1 MGILKILANNF
12 YKPQIFAVIAV
23 VLLSVIWGTNVP
35 YMKVALNFSGP
46 AEFAFLRN
54 FFGAIIL
61 FLILLFLKKPIFIKE
76 ATKLFVLGIFQT
88 AGFTGFLI
96 WALIEGGASKTAV
109 LTFTMPM
116 WVALMSWPFLKE
128 KLTSWQWISVVICIL
143 GIIFVF
149 NPLDIENNSTS
160 TLLAIASGFTW
171 ACGAILSK
179 RIHFKF
185 PKIDLLIMPAWQMLW
200 GSIPLLVIALL
211 IKSEPIIWNYSFLSI
226 LCFNAI
232 FVNAIAY
239 LLWFYALRQLQAST
253 VSMLA
258 LLTPISGAISA
269 YFLLDEVPNF
279 AESIGFSLILSGLF
293 LLLFYKSKQSL
304 S

>member
-1 MGILKILANNF
+1 MANNI
-12 YKPQIFAVIAV
+12 YKPQIFAIIAV

-61 FLILLFLKKPIFIKE
+61 FVILLFLKKPIFIKE
-76 ATKLFVLGIFQT
+76 APKLFILGIFQT

-96 WALIEGGASKTAV
+96 WALMEGGASKTAV

-116 WVALMSWPFLKE
+116 WVALMSWPFLQE
-128 KLTSWQWISVVICIL
+128 KLTLSQWISVIICLL

-149 NPLDIENNSTS
+149 NPLNIKNNFTS
-160 TLLAIASGFTW
+160 TLLALASGFTW

-185 PKIDLLIMPAWQMLW
+185 PKIDLLIMTAWQMLW

-211 IKSEPIIWNYSFLSI
+211 IKSEPIIWSYSFLSI

-253 VSMLA
+253 VSMMA
-258 LLTPISGAISA
+258 LLTPLAGAISA

-279 AESIGFSLILSGLF
+279 VESIGFSLILSGLF
-293 LLLFYKSKQSL
+293 LLLFYKRKQSL

>member
-1 MGILKILANNF
+1 MANKI
-12 YKPQIFAVIAV
+12 YKPQIFAVAAV

-61 FLILLFLKKPIFIKE
+61 FVILLFLKKPIFIRE
-76 ATKLFVLGIFQT
+76 APKLFVLGIFQT

-96 WALIEGGASKTAV
+96 WALMEGGASKTAV

-116 WVALMSWPFLKE
+116 WVALMSWPFLQE
-128 KLTSWQWISVVICIL
+128 KLTLWQWISVIICIL

-149 NPLDIENNSTS
+149 NPLKIENNSTS
-160 TLLAIASGFTW
+160 TLLALASGFTW

-185 PKIDLLIMPAWQMLW
+185 PKIDLLIMTACQMLW
-200 GSIPLLVIALL
+200 GSIPLLVIAVLL
-211 IKSEPIIWNYSFLSI
+211 KSERIIWNYSFLSI

-253 VSMLA
+253 VSILA
-258 LLTPISGAISA
+258 LITPIAGAISA

>member
-1 MGILKILANNF
+1 MGVLKILANNI

-23 VLLSVIWGTNVP
+23 LLLSVIWGTNVP

-61 FLILLFLKKPIFIKE
+61 FVILLFLKKPIFIIE
-76 ATKLFVLGIFQT
+76 APKLFVLGIFQT

-96 WALIEGGASKTAV
+96 WALMEGGASKTAV

-116 WVALMSWPFLKE
+116 WVALMSWPFLQE
-128 KLTSWQWISVVICIL
+128 KLTLWQWISVIICIL

-149 NPLDIENNSTS
+149 NPLNIENNSTS
-160 TLLAIASGFTW
+160 TLLALASGFTW

-185 PKIDLLIMPAWQMLW
+185 PKIDLLIMTAWQMLW

-211 IKSEPIIWNYSFLSI
+211 IKNEPIIWNYSFLSI

>member
-1 MGILKILANNF
+1 MANNI

-35 YMKVALNFSGP
+35 YMKVALNFSDP

-61 FLILLFLKKPIFIKE
+61 FVILLILKKPIFIKE
-76 ATKLFVLGIFQT
+76 APKLFVLGIFQT

-96 WALIEGGASKTAV
+96 WALMEGGASKTAV

-116 WVALMSWPFLKE
+116 WVALMSWPFLQE
-128 KLTSWQWISVVICIL
+128 KLTLWQWISVIICIL

-149 NPLDIENNSTS
+149 NPLNIENNSTS
-160 TLLAIASGFTW
+160 TLLALASGFTW

-185 PKIDLLIMPAWQMLW
+185 PKIDLLIMTAWQMLW

-211 IKSEPIIWNYSFLSI
+211 IKSEPIIWSYSFMSI

>member
-1 MGILKILANNF
+1 MLANNI
-12 YKPQIFAVIAV
+12 YKPQICAVIAV

-61 FLILLFLKKPIFIKE
+61 FVILLFLKKPIFIKE
-76 ATKLFVLGIFQT
+76 APKLFVLGIFQT

-96 WALIEGGASKTAV
+96 WALMEGGASKTAV

-116 WVALMSWPFLKE
+116 WVALMSWPFLQE
-128 KLTSWQWISVVICIL
+128 KLTLWQWISVIICIL

-149 NPLDIENNSTS
+149 NPLNIENNSTS
-160 TLLAIASGFTW
+160 TLLALASGFTW

-185 PKIDLLIMPAWQMLW
+185 PKIDLLIMTAWQMLW

-211 IKSEPIIWNYSFLSI
+211 IKSEPIIWSYSFLSI

-239 LLWFYALRQLQAST
+239 LLWFYGLKQLQAST

>member
-1 MGILKILANNF
+1 M
-12 YKPQIFAVIAV
+12 
-23 VLLSVIWGTNVP
+23 
-35 YMKVALNFSGP
+35 
-46 AEFAFLRN
+46 
-54 FFGAIIL
+54 
-61 FLILLFLKKPIFIKE
+61 
-76 ATKLFVLGIFQT
+76 GIFQT

-96 WALIEGGASKTAV
+96 WALMEGGASKTAV

-116 WVALMSWPFLKE
+116 WVALMSWPFLQE
-128 KLTSWQWISVVICIL
+128 KLTLWQWISVIICIL

-149 NPLDIENNSTS
+149 NPLNIENNSSS
-160 TLLAIASGFTW
+160 TLLALASGFTW

-185 PKIDLLIMPAWQMLW
+185 PKIDLLIMTAWQMLW

-211 IKSEPIIWNYSFLSI
+211 IKNEPIIWSYSFLSI
-226 LCFNAI
+226 LFFNAI

-258 LLTPISGAISA
+258 LLTPIAGAISA

>member
-1 MGILKILANNF
+1 
-12 YKPQIFAVIAV
+12 
-23 VLLSVIWGTNVP
+23 
-35 YMKVALNFSGP
+35 MKVALNFSGP

-61 FLILLFLKKPIFIKE
+61 FVILLFLKKPIFIKE
-76 ATKLFVLGIFQT
+76 APKLFVLGIFQT

-116 WVALMSWPFLKE
+116 WVALMSWPFLQE
-128 KLTSWQWISVVICIL
+128 KLTLWQWISVVICIL

-149 NPLDIENNSTS
+149 NPLNIENNSTS
-160 TLLAIASGFTW
+160 TLLALASGFTW

-185 PKIDLLIMPAWQMLW
+185 PKIDLLIMTAWQMLW

-211 IKSEPIIWNYSFLSI
+211 IKNEPIIWNYSFLSI

>member
-1 MGILKILANNF
+1 M
-12 YKPQIFAVIAV
+12 
-23 VLLSVIWGTNVP
+23 T
-35 YMKVALNFSGP
+35 
-46 AEFAFLRN
+46 
-54 FFGAIIL
+54 
-61 FLILLFLKKPIFIKE
+61 
-76 ATKLFVLGIFQT
+76 
-88 AGFTGFLI
+88 
-96 WALIEGGASKTAV
+96 
-109 LTFTMPM
+109 
-116 WVALMSWPFLKE
+116 
-128 KLTSWQWISVVICIL
+128 
-143 GIIFVF
+143 
-149 NPLDIENNSTS
+149 
-160 TLLAIASGFTW
+160 
-171 ACGAILSK
+171 
-179 RIHFKF
+179 
-185 PKIDLLIMPAWQMLW
+185 AWQMLW

-258 LLTPISGAISA
+258 LLTPIAGAISA